1 MNQKNCSVL
10 ETSVHS
16 SIQLQWYA
24 TRLRRDCD
32 NVDDLLTKL
41 TAEMWNATR
50 TSCDFDS
57 FVSIKLIGS
66 VNSIVMRSNDAMYGD
81 T

>member
-1 MNQKNCSVL
+1 M
-10 ETSVHS
+10 
-16 SIQLQWYA
+16 
-24 TRLRRDCD
+24 RRDCD
-32 NVDDLLTKL
+32 NVDDLLAKL

-66 VNSIVMRSNDAMYGD
+66 VNSIVMRSNDMATLKHRTTAIETHKHMYLKTLHCLVLTD
-81 T
+81 Y